1 MALTKVRTG
10 GITAD
15 AVDNTILKLDDNF
28 AFTGTITGTQGLVLL
43 QTVTASDDATLTVG
57 SSSLF
62 TSTYKT
68 YQIHVLNAHPA
79 TDSVEFRCR
88 ISTGGSVQTGSAY
101 EYTRRQTIHSNSSI
115 TNRGSTSD
123 ALVPLAESL
132 GNGTNES
139 HSGILTLYNPTETTF
154 TKNINFMGS
163 GRDLSPNTA
172 LNTVAFSFE
181 GNENAIDGVQFFM
194 NSGNVESGTF
204 KLYGVV

>member
-1 MALTKVRTG
+1 MALTKVQAEG
-10 GITAD
+10 LNLAD
-15 AVDNTILKLDDNF
+15 TF
-28 AFTGTITGTQGLVLL
+28 AFTGTVTGTNQGLVLL
-43 QTVTASDDATLTVG
+43 QTVTASDDATVTVG

-62 TSTYKT
+62 TSTYKV

-101 EYTRRQTIHSNSSI
+101 EYTRRQTIHNNSSI

-132 GNGTNES
+132 GNGANES

-181 GNENAIDGVQFFM
+181 GNEFAIDGVQFFM
-194 NSGNVESGTF
+194 NSGNIESGTF

>member
-1 MALTKVRTG
+1 MALTKVQAEGLNLTD
-10 GITAD
+10 T
-15 AVDNTILKLDDNF
+15 F
-28 AFTGTITGTQGLVLL
+28 AFTGTVTGTNQGLVLL
-43 QTVTASDDATLTVG
+43 QTVTASDDATVTVG

-62 TSTYKT
+62 TSTYKV

-88 ISTGGSVQTGSAY
+88 ISTGGSVQTGSSY

-132 GNGTNES
+132 GNGANES

>member
-1 MALTKVRTG
+1 MALTKVQAEG
-10 GITAD
+10 LNLAD
-15 AVDNTILKLDDNF
+15 TF
-28 AFTGTITGTQGLVLL
+28 AFTGTVTGTNQGLVLL
-43 QTVTASDDATLTVG
+43 QTVTASDDATVTVG

-62 TSTYKT
+62 TSTYKV

-132 GNGTNES
+132 GNGANES

-154 TKNINFMGS
+154 TKNINFMGA

-181 GNENAIDGVQFFM
+181 GNEFAIDGVQFFM
-194 NSGNVESGTF
+194 NSGNIESGTF

>member
-43 QTVTASDDATLTVG
+43 QTVTASDDATLTIG

-62 TSTYKT
+62 TTTYKV
-68 YQIHVLNAHPA
+68 YQIFGINVHPVN
-79 TDSVEFRCR
+79 DGPEFRCR
-88 ISTGGSVQTGSAY
+88 VSTGGSVQTASAY
-101 EYTRRQTIHSNSSI
+101 EYSRRQTIHSNSTI
-115 TNRGSTSD
+115 TNRGSNSD
-123 ALVPLAESL
+123 AIVNLAESL
-132 GNGTNES
+132 GNGTNEC
-139 HSGILTLYNPTETTF
+139 HNILMTLYNPTETTF
-154 TKNINFMGS
+154 TKNINFMS
-163 GRDLSPNTA
+163 AGRDLSPNTA
-172 LNTVAFSFE
+172 LNTGAFSFE

-194 NSGNVESGTF
+194 NSGNIESGTF

>member
-1 MALTKVRTG
+1 MALTKVQAEG
-10 GITAD
+10 LNLAD
-15 AVDNTILKLDDNF
+15 TF
-28 AFTGTITGTQGLVLL
+28 AFTGTVTGTNQGLVLL
-43 QTVTASDDATLTVG
+43 QTVTASDDATVTVG

-62 TSTYKT
+62 TSTYKV

-88 ISTGGSVQTGSAY
+88 ISTGGSVQTGSSY

-132 GNGTNES
+132 GNGANES

>member
-1 MALTKVRTG
+1 MALTKVQAE
-10 GITAD
+10 GINLAD
-15 AVDNTILKLDDNF
+15 TF

-43 QTVTASDDATLTVG
+43 QTVTASDDATVTVG

-62 TSTYKT
+62 TSTYKV

-132 GNGTNES
+132 GNGANES

-154 TKNINFMGS
+154 TKNINFMGA

-181 GNENAIDGVQFFM
+181 GNEFAIDGVQFFM
-194 NSGNVESGTF
+194 NSGNIESGTF

>member
-1 MALTKVRTG
+1 MALTKVQAEG
-10 GITAD
+10 LNLAD
-15 AVDNTILKLDDNF
+15 TF
-28 AFTGTITGTQGLVLL
+28 AFTGTVTGTNQGLVLL
-43 QTVTASDDATLTVG
+43 QTVTASDDATVTVG

-88 ISTGGSVQTGSAY
+88 ISTGGSVQTGSSY

-132 GNGTNES
+132 GNGANES

>member
-1 MALTKVRTG
+1 MALTKVQAEG
-10 GITAD
+10 LNLAD
-15 AVDNTILKLDDNF
+15 TF
-28 AFTGTITGTQGLVLL
+28 AFTGTVTGTNQGLVLL
-43 QTVTASDDATLTVG
+43 QTVTASDDATVTVG

-132 GNGTNES
+132 GNGANES

>member
-1 MALTKVRTG
+1 MALTKVRAG
-10 GITAD
+10 GVT
-15 AVDNTILKLDDNF
+15 LSDNF
-28 AFTGTITGTQGLVLL
+28 AFTGTVTGTQGLVLL
-43 QTVTASDDATLTVG
+43 QTVTASDDATVTVG

-62 TSTYKT
+62 TSTYKV

-132 GNGTNES
+132 GNGANES

-154 TKNINFMGS
+154 TKNINFMGA

-181 GNENAIDGVQFFM
+181 GNEFAIDGVQFFM
-194 NSGNVESGTF
+194 NSGNIESGTF